1 MTTKTRESSD
11 LNDTIEPA
19 FKLQNSVSNSNRLDS
34 WMPDK
39 VLQKIV
45 AANLGQP
52 IKQITKESLANLT
65 ELSLIAPSEMP
76 VVHGKRKYAISPA
89 EYRLRLRLKSLTG
102 LEYATNLVKINLAP
116 DCQLNNDW
124 CHRAVLNSTLADI
137 SALQNLH
144 KLTNI
149 NLEMCNL
156 HDISALANKPQL
168 VQLNLSYNAITD
180 FSPLKSNKQLI
191 ESGSLKLRKQ
201 IILAEPTHLTA
212 GTTSYT
218 SGPYQLL
225 DFNGKNMTLKVETG
239 KHLSSKYP
247 VKQYSSNWSDHVGQ
261 VNGKQTVTWDLS
273 GLQSDDSAAM
283 TVKFHSRN
291 SAQEPIISGWYIIPF
306 RIVSGQPI
314 TIHFKDDADNTIACQ
329 QKLYG
334 DVNTS
339 STITIPTFTG
349 YSISAKAVD
358 GTTTPISQGSVTA
371 TITAQ
376 PQEITLIYTRNKAA
390 DITVH
395 FQDETGKPIAPEST
409 ISGVFSEQKIIQP
422 QDISGYT
429 PIRYQIDHNGISHHP
444 GSVPIVLNNQP
455 QAITF
460 YYNREKVSNVIV
472 HYQDTAGKKVAPDEI
487 LSGFVNDQQTAPA
500 LKLPG
505 YTVKLKDFNG
515 SHIDTDLNAT
525 AITLK
530 QKPQELTYIY
540 TKNILSSKNT
550 VKEKKSQK
558 YKHSQKLHLNSK
570 IQSLVNKKKDVRQ
583 PSAKAIKGWQLGLLA
598 LGLISLF
605 SVLGLAIIYYNR
617 KSKH

>member
-19 FKLQNSVSNSNRLDS
+19 FKLQNSVSNSNTLDS

-76 VVHGKRKYAISPA
+76 IVHGKRKYAISPA
-89 EYRLRLRLKSLTG
+89 EYRLRLRLKSLAG

-116 DCQLNNDW
+116 DRQLNSDW
-124 CHRAVLNSTLADI
+124 CHRAVINSTLADI
-137 SALQNLH
+137 SALKNLY

-201 IILAEPTHLTA
+201 IILAEPVHLTA

-239 KHLSSKYP
+239 KHLSAKYP
-247 VKQYSSNWSDHVGQ
+247 VKQYSSNWNDHVGQ

-273 GLQSDDSAAM
+273 GLQSDDSATM
-283 TVKFHSRN
+283 TVKFHSRD

-334 DVNTS
+334 SVNTS

-349 YSISAKAVD
+349 YSISSKSVD
-358 GTTTPISQGSVTA
+358 GTTTPISQDSVTA

-376 PQEITLIYTRNKAA
+376 PQEVILIYTRNKAA

-429 PIRYQIDHNGISHHP
+429 PSHYQIDHNGISHHP
-444 GSVPIVLNNQP
+444 GSVAIVLNNQP
-455 QAITF
+455 QEITF

-500 LKLPG
+500 LKLSG

-550 VKEKKSQK
+550 VKEVKTHN
-558 YKHSQKLHLNSK
+558 YKHSEKLHLNSK
-570 IQSLVNKKKDVRQ
+570 IQSLVNNKKHVKQ
-583 PSAKAIKGWQLGLLA
+583 PRAKTITGWQLGLLL